1 MSGACW
7 SSFDVNG
14 NGYLSLA
21 EVDRGVKYVLKLPEL
36 FNIKPVLIRAFTK
49 AKTALKATTKYGDD
63 YVSKAEFKYLM
74 RYLKQYFSCW
84 IVFNEIDT
92 SKDKRITY
100 QEFQKAIPLLQEYGV
115 KILNAQKAFA

>member
-7 SSFDVNG
+7 SSFDANG

-100 QEFQKAIPLLQEYGV
+100 QEFQKAIPLL
-115 KILNAQKAFA
+115 